1 MKERKLQLTTQFVLS
16 VAAVIFL
23 GPASMTTTAATI
35 EAREPNT
42 SVAPETLHCGSQ
54 PYVKDDV

>member
-1 MKERKLQLTTQFVLS
+1 MQLTTQFVLS

-42 SVAPETLHCGSQ
+42 SVVPETLHCGSQ